1 MLGTLV
7 PARRRRRI
15 GGHGNETQTPPPGA
29 GATFFMTFFSGCTKL
44 PPVVARRG
52 WRAWAIVSEFLEF
65 VDVSKRYGD
74 IKAVDHV
81 SLSVRRGEF
90 FSLLGPS
97 GCGKTTLLRIL
108 AGFEQPDTGR
118 VLLDG
123 TDITDL
129 PPFQRKVNT
138 IFQSYALFPHL
149 SVWDNIAF
157 GLKVA
162 RRPRREI
169 KEEVEKMLRLI
180 QMEDQAWKKPDQ
192 ISGGQ
197 KQRVAVA
204 RALVNKPRVL
214 LLDEP
219 LAALDLKLRQRM
231 LIELDLIH
239 DEVGITF
246 LYVTHDQGEAMSL
259 SDRIAVMQ
267 AGKIEQIGAPAE
279 IYEAPRSSFV
289 AAFIGDT
296 NFFDGVVAEPL
307 AEPGL
312 LRGLPPVAGNKDY
325 SRLRIEDFPDLECF
339 NDKQIREG
347 EHVFLSIR
355 PEKLRI
361 SRERPE
367 SRPHLN
373 ALRGVVEDVI
383 YLGAQTKYWV
393 RVGDYRISVVVQHS
407 RFLLDEKPIRW
418 REPVW
423 LSWHADDGFMLEKY
437 SAQDEQLIELPPEQV
452 GAGNGAS

>member
-1 MLGTLV
+1 M
-7 PARRRRRI
+7 
-15 GGHGNETQTPPPGA
+15 
-29 GATFFMTFFSGCTKL
+29 SD
-44 PPVVARRG
+44 
-52 WRAWAIVSEFLEF
+52 FLQFE
-65 VDVSKRYGD
+65 DVSKHYGTV
-74 IKAVDHV
+74 KAVDHV
-81 SLSVRRGEF
+81 SLSVRQGEF

-118 VLLDG
+118 VLLGGEDV
-123 TDITDL
+123 TDL
-129 PPFQRKVNT
+129 PPYERKVNT

-162 RRPRREI
+162 KRPKKEI
-169 KEEVEKMLRLI
+169 QAEVEAMLALI

-197 KQRVAVA
+197 KQRVAIA

-267 AGKIEQIGAPAE
+267 AGKIEQLGTPAE

-307 AEPGL
+307 EKHTVLDGFL
-312 LRGLPPVAGNKDY
+312 SVAVDRDY
-325 SRLRIEDFPDLECF
+325 SRLKIEDFPDLECF
-339 NDKQIREG
+339 NDKQIKQG

-355 PEKLRI
+355 PEKFRI
-361 SRERPE
+361 SREKPE
-367 SRPHLN
+367 AQAHLN
-373 ALRGVVEDVI
+373 ILEGGVEDVI
-383 YLGAQTKYWV
+383 YLGSQTKYWV
-393 RVGDYRISVVVQHS
+393 RVGDYRISVIRQHS
-407 RFLLDEKPIRW
+407 RYLLDEKPIRW
-418 REPVW
+418 NERVW

-437 SAQDEQLIELPPEQV
+437 SEQDEALLQPPPEEV
-452 GAGNGAS
+452 GETSEPGADAP